1 MPIQKLADDVT
12 TEILAALGTGAD
24 KSAQIARIVERALV
38 SVAKETQARCV
49 DVVQVY
55 CSADKD
61 LAHKIADEMARN
73 QLALIANLSSMR

>member
-24 KSAQIARIVERALV
+24 KSAQIARIVEKALV

-73 QLALIANLSSMR
+73 QRALIANLSSMR